1 MDILYLAQVLPDEC
15 LEELAQ
21 RNIKH
26 VVAPQKFHRSLLSGF
41 VANGH
46 RVKVITQLPTA
57 LKYRASVREKG
68 IEYCFCSR
76 PTFLMAKITGTIS
89 VVSSISK
96 RIIDDHFNP
105 EAILCDS
112 LNVTLSL
119 GAIRIRKQ
127 IEKPIVSIVTDIMGI
142 SSYENQTLRERIA
155 SWLSN
160 KCLSKS
166 DRYVFLT
173 EQMNERINKKH
184 RPYIVMEGVCPPQD
198 AICVDK
204 KSNSGIKTVFYAGG
218 RPSKD
223 GVDLLVE
230 AFKQINGKYK
240 LVIYGY
246 LPNKTVGPDPDDGRI
261 IYQGVVDNAI
271 ILRGEYN
278 SDLLVNPRPINEE
291 YTKYSFPSKLME
303 YMNTGTAVVTTRLPG
318 VPVDY
323 FDYVYT
329 FDQVSVECYKRT
341 LEQLLKTDAS
351 VLEAKGKSAQDYVR
365 NKKNN
370 VIQTQRIIELIQE

>member
-1 MDILYLAQVLPDEC
+1 MLTKRAI
-15 LEELAQ
+15 
-21 RNIKH
+21 
-26 VVAPQKFHRSLLSGF
+26 VV
-41 VANGH
+41 
-46 RVKVITQLPTA
+46 
-57 LKYRASVREKG
+57 
-68 IEYCFCSR
+68 
-76 PTFLMAKITGTIS
+76 
-89 VVSSISK
+89 
-96 RIIDDHFNP
+96 
-105 EAILCDS
+105 
-112 LNVTLSL
+112 
-119 GAIRIRKQ
+119 
-127 IEKPIVSIVTDIMGI
+127 
-142 SSYENQTLRERIA
+142 
-155 SWLSN
+155 
-160 KCLSKS
+160 
-166 DRYVFLT
+166 
-173 EQMNERINKKH
+173 
-184 RPYIVMEGVCPPQD
+184 
-198 AICVDK
+198 
-204 KSNSGIKTVFYAGG
+204 
-218 RPSKD
+218 
-223 GVDLLVE
+223 
-230 AFKQINGKYK
+230 
-240 LVIYGY
+240 
-246 LPNKTVGPDPDDGRI
+246 PNKTVGPDPDDGRI